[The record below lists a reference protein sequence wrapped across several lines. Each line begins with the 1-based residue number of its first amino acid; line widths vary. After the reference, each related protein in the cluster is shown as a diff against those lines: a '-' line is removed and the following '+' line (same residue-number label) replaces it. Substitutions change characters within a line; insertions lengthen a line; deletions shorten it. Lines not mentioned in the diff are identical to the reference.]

1 MTKEKQRVY
10 FVIDMKS
17 FFASVECAERGLD
30 AMTTKL
36 VVADKERSE
45 TTICLAV
52 SPAMKKLGVKNRCRL
67 YEIPKDIEYE
77 IAPPRMKKYI
87 EYAAEI
93 YGIYLKYIDKS
104 EIHVYSIDECIIDA
118 TDYLKI
124 YNLKAKEFAQ
134 KLMNEINDKLHI
146 PSSAGIGS
154 NMYLAKI
161 ALDITA
167 KHSPDRIGWLTQ
179 EKFIKTLWNHKPL
192 TDFWGISTGIST
204 RLAKYGI
211 YDMEGIS
218 KADEDLLYKEFGINA
233 ELIIDHSNGIE
244 PCLMSDIKDYKG
256 KTKSISSSQIL
267 PCNYNFKDAKLVM
280 REMVD
285 VEEIVN
291 GQTTTKKVQKKILH
305 IDIIHKSIED
315 MMNQYNFT
323 PLQRQQV
330 NELQKEEYASLWS
343 SVIFGTS
350 VGSPN
355 IVQIALSQVGNVG
368 GQPYWSWYGFNS
380 RVEWCACF
388 VSWVANQAGYIES
401 NIIPKFAGCQNG
413 IDWFKAMGQWKEKG
427 YIPREGDIIFFDWE
441 VDGSVNHVGIVE
453 KVKNGKVY
461 TVEGN
466 STDDM
471 CRQKEYDINSNV
483 IFGYG
488 TPAY

>member
-104 EIHVYSIDECIIDA
+104 DIHVYSIDECIIDA